1 MSAIG
6 LGTDFSCRDL
16 AFPQSSPNQTGHSC
30 SKGGLS
36 EFRKCDVASA
46 DVQRPLTLRCG
57 VTDQQVL
64 STGGAGSGQ
73 KDSVAK
79 ALLMAA
85 FGILVGLIDMDQIT
99 A

>member
-1 MSAIG
+1 
-6 LGTDFSCRDL
+6 
-16 AFPQSSPNQTGHSC
+16 
-30 SKGGLS
+30 
-36 EFRKCDVASA
+36 
-46 DVQRPLTLRCG
+46 
-57 VTDQQVL
+57 VTDQQGL